1 MSQGL
6 YSIICSTL
14 RESMFMLYIIS
25 KTDMIFGVV
34 GSIFSLSLT
43 LVHALQYNLC
53 SHAVVVV
60 VNIILDAVVVVV
72 YIASEYRVH
81 LRLFLFLL

>member
-1 MSQGL
+1 
-6 YSIICSTL
+6 
-14 RESMFMLYIIS
+14 MFMLYIIS
-25 KTDMIFGVV
+25 KTDMIFGVL

-60 VNIILDAVVVVV
+60 VNIILDAVAVVVVV